1 LELNSGLPVKL
12 LSISKLRKS
21 YGATIALN
29 DASLDLNAGETLAL
43 MGENGAGKSTLIK
56 ILAGTVAPDGGEIHI
71 DGQSVKLTTPILAHR
86 LGLRFIHQE
95 LNVINSLSVAENI
108 FLGRRYPQRFGLVN
122 WKELHA
128 QTQACLERIGI
139 RHISTEHRLS
149 KLSVG
154 DRMLVKIAAAFLDD
168 PAAPARIFIMDEPTA
183 ALASE
188 ESERLFKVIGE
199 LKRKGCGII
208 YVSHRLDEVLAIA
221 DRISVLRD
229 GAVKAELKTSIA
241 TKSTLIEAMIG
252 RDHVEAQQSLSPV
265 LSESIILSVDHL
277 NAPGLRDVSFDLHA
291 GEILGVVGLAGSG
304 PELLIKGLINK
315 TRAGIVSLNG
325 QPVMIREPADAW
337 KLGIAIAPRERRSE
351 GLLLMQDIASNVAL
365 PHLNKFSR
373 LRIFLSQRLQ
383 AAVAEKM
390 GVRVRLK
397 ARNPQQKVRELSG
410 GNQQK
415 VMFARAVAGDP
426 RALLLDEPTRGVD
439 VGAKYDIYALL
450 REIAATGVGILVVS
464 SDYEEI
470 IHLCSRIAIFRG
482 GRLVDIVMNS
492 GMTEQALLALCY
504 GERQEQQA

>member
-1 LELNSGLPVKL
+1 
-12 LSISKLRKS
+12 
-21 YGATIALN
+21 
-29 DASLDLNAGETLAL
+29 
-43 MGENGAGKSTLIK
+43 
-56 ILAGTVAPDGGEIHI
+56 
-71 DGQSVKLTTPILAHR
+71 
-86 LGLRFIHQE
+86 
-95 LNVINSLSVAENI
+95 
-108 FLGRRYPQRFGLVN
+108 
-122 WKELHA
+122 
-128 QTQACLERIGI
+128 
-139 RHISTEHRLS
+139 
-149 KLSVG
+149 
-154 DRMLVKIAAAFLDD
+154 
-168 PAAPARIFIMDEPTA
+168 
-183 ALASE
+183 
-188 ESERLFKVIGE
+188 
-199 LKRKGCGII
+199 
-208 YVSHRLDEVLAIA
+208 
-221 DRISVLRD
+221 
-229 GAVKAELKTSIA
+229 
-241 TKSTLIEAMIG
+241 
-252 RDHVEAQQSLSPV
+252 
-265 LSESIILSVDHL
+265 L